1 MSWIKRV
8 LGMEAPKP
16 SPGSSPGMSPDGATL
31 AANPFGLASGR
42 MLDLDDS
49 LKLMLDGHS
58 ELVVPDEEVVWS
70 VGQVDL
76 GQSMRMVRFY
86 FEDEDYWLQVVMNG
100 PTAEDVLDVILFGY
114 NSVVTISSE
123 AELKRLVGPDSKIGL
138 PIYAHEGYEYERQW
152 GTEEGQTE
160 FTPMSEVV
168 TSPEESYRI
177 QHLSMLYARDTG
189 LVDRREFL
197 LLSVEEDE
205 AGNISLTTSIGV
217 TLQSTDFTVI

>member
-1 MSWIKRV
+1 MSWIKRA
-8 LGMEAPKP
+8 LGLESPIPPVGSNAP
-16 SPGSSPGMSPDGATL
+16 ANANL
-31 AANPFGLASGR
+31 ANPFGLAPGR

-76 GQSMRMVRFY
+76 GQSVRLVRFY
-86 FEDEDYWLQVVMNG
+86 FENEDYWLQVMMNG
-100 PTAEDVLDVILFGY
+100 PAAEDVQDIILFGY
-114 NSVVTISSE
+114 SSVVTINSE
-123 AELKRLVGPDSKIGL
+123 AELKRLVGPASKVGL
-138 PIYAHEGYEYERQW
+138 PVYEHDGWEYGRQW
-152 GTEEGQTE
+152 GTEQGQTE
-160 FTPMSEVV
+160 LTPMDEQVV
-168 TSPEESYRI
+168 SPDGAYRI
-177 QHLSMLYARDTG
+177 KHLSMLYARDTG

-205 AGNISLTTSIGV
+205 EGVVSFTTSVGV

>member
-123 AELKRLVGPDSKIGL
+123 AELKRLVGPDSKS
-138 PIYAHEGYEYERQW
+138 ACRS
-152 GTEEGQTE
+152 
-160 FTPMSEVV
+160 TPTKAMN
-168 TSPEESYRI
+168 TSDSGAPKKVRPNS
-177 QHLSMLYARDTG
+177 
-189 LVDRREFL
+189 RR
-197 LLSVEEDE
+197 
-205 AGNISLTTSIGV
+205 
-217 TLQSTDFTVI
+217 

>member
-1 MSWIKRV
+1 MSWIKRA
-8 LGMEAPKP
+8 LGLE
-16 SPGSSPGMSPDGATL
+16 SPNPPAGSNPL
-31 AANPFGLASGR
+31 ANAALANPLGLAIGR

-76 GQSMRMVRFY
+76 RQSVRLVRFY
-86 FEDEDYWLQVVMNG
+86 FEDEDYWLQVMMNG
-100 PTAEDVLDVILFGY
+100 PAAEDVQNIILFGY
-114 NSVVTISSE
+114 SSVVTINSE
-123 AELKRLVGPDSKIGL
+123 AELKRLVGPESSVGL
-138 PIYAHEGYEYERQW
+138 PVFEHDGWEYGRQW

-160 FTPMSEVV
+160 LTPMDEQVV
-168 TSPEESYRI
+168 SPDGAYRI
-177 QHLSMLYARDTG
+177 KHLSMLYARDTG

-205 AGNISLTTSIGV
+205 EGVVSFTTSVGV